1 MLEKLIFIL
10 LSFVLFVVTFFKI
23 IKKND
28 TNYIIILLMQAIGI
42 TICFIEIKFNIFK
55 NIILGIIRYVFSIII
70 PMFIVIIEAN
80 DFNFSEITSVA
91 LAYFFRL
98 IGNDKLSKQILV
110 KLVTKYPE
118 SYMGHKL
125 LAEYYENEGGMRRA
139 IDEYVTSIDIK
150 KNDYKSYF
158 KIAKLLNELDKKD
171 EAIQMLESLLKTK
184 PDYYDASIL
193 LGDLL
198 CSEERFKE
206 AISVY
211 TEALKYTPNDFD
223 LYYNLGIV
231 YTKLSDFQMAKEMYE
246 RAATLN
252 HLMYATNYNLG
263 LIILIQKDYDL
274 AESYFQKS
282 LDGEYEAEAYYSLAI
297 IYTYKGEK
305 DKAINFLNKAI
316 ELKPKLLEKA
326 NNEPCFNNIKQYI
339 TVSVKMNNE
348 EEKIYDDEPR
358 NNRSINMINL
368 ENDAIKYLED
378 ISKLVE
384 GMKETEAKQKIE
396 QKLDYIINRQKAK
409 KEKVEMELE
418 ELKKEKKEKDR
429 EERQNN

>member
-1 MLEKLIFIL
+1 MLEKLLFIL
-10 LSFVLFVVTFFKI
+10 LSFILFVITFVKI

-28 TNYIIILLMQAIGI
+28 TNYIIILVMQAIGI
-42 TICFIEIKFNIFK
+42 TICFIELRFNILK
-55 NIILGIIRYVFSIII
+55 NVILGIIRYIFSIII

-91 LAYFFRL
+91 LASFFKF

-171 EAIQMLESLLKTK
+171 EAIQMLENLLKTK

-206 AISVY
+206 AINVY
-211 TEALKYTPNDFD
+211 SEALKYAPNDFD

-231 YTKLSDFQMAKEMYE
+231 YTRLSDFQMAKEMYE
-246 RAATLN
+246 RAATIN
-252 HLMYATNYNLG
+252 HIMYATNYNLG

-274 AESYFQKS
+274 AERYFQKS

-326 NNEPCFNNIKQYI
+326 NVEPCFNGIKQYI
-339 TVSVKMNNE
+339 TVSVKMND
-348 EEKIYDDEPR
+348 EEKSLTDE
-358 NNRSINMINL
+358 NKSSNRSAIMINL
-368 ENDAIKYLED
+368 EKDAIKYLED

-384 GMKETEAKQKIE
+384 GMKESEAKQKIE
-396 QKLDYIINRQKAK
+396 QKLDYIINRQKIK
-409 KEKVEMELE
+409 REKEEMELE
-418 ELKKEKKEKDR
+418 ELKKEKRER
-429 EERQNN
+429 EERQSN